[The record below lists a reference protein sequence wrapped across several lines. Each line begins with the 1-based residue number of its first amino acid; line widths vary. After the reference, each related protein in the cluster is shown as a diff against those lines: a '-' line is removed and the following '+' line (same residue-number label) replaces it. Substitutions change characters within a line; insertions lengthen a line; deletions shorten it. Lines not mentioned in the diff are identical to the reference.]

1 MPYSK
6 EIEFENKINQNSSQK
21 NNSSIEEELIK

>member
-21 NNSSIEEELIK
+21 NNSSIEEEFIK